1 MKKLLEKKELK
12 NLDSSILWK
21 RLKPHQIVTMKTSSA
36 SGIGAYDTLIL
47 KNSIQFHCYKI
58 FSLEIIKTLTV
69 HGLVDSKA
77 RLDYQQLARPGAGNL
92 SSQKLLISSNFLCG
106 ICETLTH
113 GKATKVSMDFQLIAE
128 SDESKSFKKKPKL
141 KNVTLQKISAN
152 LTNRGKA
159 AAKASLDSRQSAEPD
174 MSSCQKYENFSF
186 GNLMSNDNAL
196 GKASLEFRQSAES
209 DKSNLSKLKPSED
222 LESNIFENVTNRCK
236 ATFTKVGVEF
246 RPIAEQND
254 SNSHKTLNSKS
265 HLHSKSNFPLKIKTS
280 ELDEADLEFQSNA
293 SSILTNFLKTL
304 IL

>member
-1 MKKLLEKKELK
+1 
-12 NLDSSILWK
+12 
-21 RLKPHQIVTMKTSSA
+21 
-36 SGIGAYDTLIL
+36 
-47 KNSIQFHCYKI
+47 
-58 FSLEIIKTLTV
+58 
-69 HGLVDSKA
+69 
-77 RLDYQQLARPGAGNL
+77 
-92 SSQKLLISSNFLCG
+92 
-106 ICETLTH
+106 
-113 GKATKVSMDFQLIAE
+113 MDFQLIAE

-152 LTNRGKA
+152 STNLGKA

-196 GKASLEFRQSAES
+196 GKASLEFQQSAES
-209 DKSNLSKLKPSED
+209 DKSNLSKVKPFED

-293 SSILTNFLKTL
+293 SSINKFSKNSDFVASLESRRKANKDQNFPKTPHEYTKCIAYTKTIDL
-304 IL
+304 RKILLDFPGNHRLQLNPL